1 MIPKRNSRSFLLLMT
16 EQGGLHN
23 FLFHLVLLWP
33 LWIVGKKETGIGK
46 RKWEWSSWARS
57 VGLDKETKAKEAEAW
72 PGSCACAGGGG
83 WDACKCYLARALG
96 CCGMAWR
103 GILVRRVKG
112 LFPVRHMLTA
122 HILSE
127 SQNHLDIHAA
137 PLELLGCPAL
147 SGWAGNK
154 KYNWWILFHTGLTFL
169 FIKVLETAVAYAVYL
184 ALKYLICK
192 SVKWGR
198 LFF

>member
-1 MIPKRNSRSFLLLMT
+1 MT

-33 LWIVGKKETGIGK
+33 LWIIGKKETGIGK

-57 VGLDKETKAKEAEAW
+57 VGLDKETKAKKAEAW
-72 PGSCACAGGGG
+72 TGSCTCEGGGG
-83 WDACKCYLARALG
+83 WDACKCYLVLWG
-96 CCGMAWR
+96 VVAWP
-103 GILVRRVKG
+103 GVASSCAESKVCSLCVTCS
-112 LFPVRHMLTA
+112 RHTSSMS
-122 HILSE
+122 HK
-127 SQNHLDIHAA
+127 NHLDIHAA

-154 KYNWWILFHTGLTFL
+154 KYNWWILFHTGLMFL

-192 SVKWGR
+192 SVKLGR

>member
-33 LWIVGKKETGIGK
+33 LWIIGKKETGIGK

-57 VGLDKETKAKEAEAW
+57 VGIDKETKAKKAEAW
-72 PGSCACAGGGG
+72 TGSCTCEGGGGLQVLPGSCSGVLWHA
-83 WDACKCYLARALG
+83 LAWHPHAQSQRSVPCVSRAHG
-96 CCGMAWR
+96 THPS
-103 GILVRRVKG
+103 VSHK
-112 LFPVRHMLTA
+112 
-122 HILSE
+122 
-127 SQNHLDIHAA
+127 NHLHIHAA
-137 PLELLGCPAL
+137 PLELLGFPAL
-147 SGWAGNK
+147 SGWVGNK
-154 KYNWWILFHTGLTFL
+154 KYNWWILFHTGLMFL

-192 SVKWGR
+192 SVKLGR